1 MKHWP
6 YHIGVYCTFQDGES
20 KVVTRGAEHSSVDL
34 RQYQRVL
41 SREQIDVDPAEL
53 AGLGA
58 RERRTV
64 QRKLQQLKDE
74 VSFRD
79 VDIKT
84 LSDQLELKEKRITAL
99 NRAIEVTQKTTEK
112 GLRHL
117 NEDSYLDLLTELT
130 GQLSALDETD
140 RAQKNE
146 LVKLRVKVK
155 EAEVV
160 TGQLDGVVEQM
171 SDLESQN
178 LALKQQLQKQGV
190 GEAQQSGGEITYQS
204 YNQEVMAELKRLQ
217 PLEAEVQRLQKDLTD
232 AEGFHKDAVKLES
245 QVVDLITRVS
255 EKEKEVSDL
264 QSAKSQLEARIMASA
279 PRDVEMMKMREQLL
293 AKEEK
298 LTRLK
303 SERVY
308 KSRGQKAAGYSEEA
322 PYLKRQLELK
332 EKEISNLKSK
342 VAFLAAS
349 AHPDKPTPK
358 PRMKDAATDQ
368 TADQPPPLDPPT
380 DVAELQRTL
389 QEKEAMIAHMGQQ
402 LKLFEKTA
410 TELTKLVGHTR
421 GQSQIVKEL
430 RQQLTKAEVCAVSSG
445 VGATCVHVRISL

>member
-1 MKHWP
+1 M
-6 YHIGVYCTFQDGES
+6 
-20 KVVTRGAEHSSVDL
+20 VTGGAEHSSVDL

-41 SREQIDVDPAEL
+41 SREQIVIDPAEL

-64 QRKLQQLKDE
+64 QRKLQQLQNE
-74 VSFRD
+74 VGYRD
-79 VDIKT
+79 IDIKT

-99 NRAIEVTQKTTEK
+99 NRAIEETRKTTVK

-117 NEDSYLDLLTELT
+117 NEDSYLEQLTELT

-155 EAEVV
+155 EAEEV

-178 LALKQQLQKQGV
+178 QALKQQLQKQGV

-204 YNQEVMAELKRLQ
+204 YNQGVMAELNRLQ
-217 PLEAEVQRLQKDLTD
+217 PFEAEVQRLQKELTE
-232 AEGFHKDAVKLES
+232 AEGYHKEAVKLES
-245 QVVDLITRVS
+245 QVLELITRVS

-264 QSAKSQLEARIMASA
+264 QSAKSQLEARIVALP
-279 PRDVEMMKMREQLL
+279 PRVVEGDILRMREQLL
-293 AKEEK
+293 AKDEE

-303 SERVY
+303 SERVD

-322 PYLKRQLELK
+322 PHLKRQLELK

-342 VAFLAAS
+342 VASLAAS

-358 PRMKDAATDQ
+358 PRMKDTAADQ

-380 DVAELQRTL
+380 DVAELQRVL
-389 QEKEAMIAHMGQQ
+389 QEKEAKVVRMGQQ
-402 LKLFEKTA
+402 LQQFEKTA
-410 TELTKLVGHTR
+410 TELTRLVSHTK
-421 GQSQIVKEL
+421 GQSKVVKEL
-430 RQQLTKAEVCAVSSG
+430 RQQLARAEVCAVSSG
-445 VGATCVHVRISL
+445 EVGVHV